1 MAWTDIAFLI
11 LGVAFIAI
19 LLRAAS
25 IIRRNPDERLRGL
38 EDMGVRFPP
47 TMPYERRH
55 QLLDWFGIA
64 PRHVWRPL
72 AVLAAVLVFAIG
84 IIFCRVHG
92 AC

>member
-1 MAWTDIAFLI
+1 
-11 LGVAFIAI
+11 
-19 LLRAAS
+19 
-25 IIRRNPDERLRGL
+25 
-38 EDMGVRFPP
+38 MGVRFPP